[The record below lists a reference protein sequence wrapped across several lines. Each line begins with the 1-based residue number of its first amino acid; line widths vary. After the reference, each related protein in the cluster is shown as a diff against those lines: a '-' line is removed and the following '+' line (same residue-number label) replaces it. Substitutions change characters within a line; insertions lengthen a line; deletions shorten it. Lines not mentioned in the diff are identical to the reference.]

1 MTRMHVYYVV
11 QNYNWCGCSTPSHLG
26 AKFDYFDYFNYFN
39 SKFFCKTS
47 YNGPYRL
54 DGFNL
59 EITISRSFG
68 IWTNQKC
75 FINFKNLS
83 STCEV
88 AWQFSS
94 SATMLILKFN
104 YLCADF
110 WRELCWA
117 GKSYTSYIS
126 FPCAESCKDVS
137 CLVGRTGKSYTSYI
151 SFPCAESLFN
161 KINLHPVLEGEKIF
175 SISNQLLANFFFV
188 QRQ

>member
-126 FPCAESCKDVS
+126 FPCAES
-137 CLVGRTGKSYTSYI
+137 
-151 SFPCAESLFN
+151 LFN